1 MKKRKPIVPLSNV
14 SEMLTMFMSV
24 FLIFIFFSL
33 SIQITYGNN
42 LNNRTPLLQGNDVVY
57 RVSKNG
63 IGHSV
68 SQIINQTESK
78 GVELYVPKS
87 ISIVWQ

>member
-1 MKKRKPIVPLSNV
+1 MMKKRKPIVPLSNV

-42 LNNRTPLLQGNDVVY
+42 SNNRTPLLQGNDVVNT
-57 RVSKNG
+57 VSKNSFG
-63 IGHSV
+63 DSV
-68 SQIINQTESK
+68 SQIINQTEPSVK
-78 GVELYVPKS
+78 LYVPMS

>member
-1 MKKRKPIVPLSNV
+1 MKKRKLIVSLSNV

-24 FLIFIFFSL
+24 FLIFIFFSV

-42 LNNRTPLLQGNDVVY
+42 FNNRTPLLQGNDVVNT
-57 RVSKNG
+57 VSKNG
-63 IGHSV
+63 FGDSV

-78 GVELYVPKS
+78 SVELYVPMS

>member
-1 MKKRKPIVPLSNV
+1 MMKKRKPIVPLSNV

-42 LNNRTPLLQGNDVVY
+42 SNNRTPLLQGNDVVNT
-57 RVSKNG
+57 VSKNSFG
-63 IGHSV
+63 DSV
-68 SQIINQTESK
+68 SLIINQTEPSVK
-78 GVELYVPKS
+78 LYVPMS

>member
-1 MKKRKPIVPLSNV
+1 
-14 SEMLTMFMSV
+14 MSV
-24 FLIFIFFSL
+24 FLIFIFFSI

-42 LNNRTPLLQGNDVVY
+42 FNKRTPLPQGNDVVY
-57 RVSKNG
+57 TVSKNG

>member
-42 LNNRTPLLQGNDVVY
+42 FNNRTPLLQGNDVVY
-57 RVSKNG
+57 TVSKNG
-63 IGHSV
+63 FGDSV

-78 GVELYVPKS
+78 SVELYVPMS

>member
-1 MKKRKPIVPLSNV
+1 MMKKRKPIVPLSNV

-42 LNNRTPLLQGNDVVY
+42 LNNRTPLLQGNDVVNT
-57 RVSKNG
+57 VSKNG
-63 IGHSV
+63 FGDSV
-68 SQIINQTESK
+68 LQIINQTEPSVK
-78 GVELYVPKS
+78 LYVPMS

>member
-42 LNNRTPLLQGNDVVY
+42 SNNRTPLLQGNDVVNT
-57 RVSKNG
+57 VSKNSFG
-63 IGHSV
+63 DSV
-68 SQIINQTESK
+68 SQIINQTEPSVK
-78 GVELYVPKS
+78 LYVPMS